1 MSHCVSH
8 CAGFDVLTAMERVAV
23 DGDDRP
29 EQEIKIT
36 GASVFVNPYKEME
49 EEERKKAEAE
59 RKQASCITALWHH
72 AVLSGCPALH
82 HASHVILQGIIC
94 VFGLVLEF
102 NAMQ

>member
-1 MSHCVSH
+1 MLNA
-8 CAGFDVLTAMERVAV
+8 AGFDVLTAMERVSV

-59 RKQASCITALWHH
+59 RKQASCIRALWASRCSSHI
-72 AVLSGCPALH
+72 ALCCI
-82 HASHVILQGIIC
+82 VPQNYCILQGTLCIC
-94 VFGLVLEF
+94 HLTLML
-102 NAMQ
+102 NTLR

>member
-1 MSHCVSH
+1 MLNA
-8 CAGFDVLTAMERVAV
+8 AGFDVLTAMERVSV

-59 RKQASCITALWHH
+59 RKQASCITALNASLLFFSHCT
-72 AVLSGCPALH
+72 VLHC
-82 HASHVILQGIIC
+82 ASQ
-94 VFGLVLEF
+94 VFAYYKERYAYVF
-102 NAMQ
+102 